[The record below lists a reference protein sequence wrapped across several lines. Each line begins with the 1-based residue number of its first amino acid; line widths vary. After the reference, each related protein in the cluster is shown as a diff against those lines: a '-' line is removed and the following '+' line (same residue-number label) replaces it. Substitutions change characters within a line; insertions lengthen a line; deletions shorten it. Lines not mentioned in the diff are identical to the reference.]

1 MGKINRTIFAFY
13 LNREGTRT
21 TPAHRFNDFTIRSY
35 APVAFRHFR
44 ELFNIKPDE
53 FLVRISSSGNARS
66 PKIDLCFRSTSI
78 QYANRYEN

>member
-1 MGKINRTIFAFY
+1 MNSFLI
-13 LNREGTRT
+13 NREGTKT

-53 FLVRISSSGNARS
+53 FLVNILINFSAYQDSF
-66 PKIDLCFRSTSI
+66 LV
-78 QYANRYEN
+78 